1 MSSGR
6 VAGAWSVLAGTT
18 SYIMPVMGG
27 FRWAVGLRFG
37 VVMSGKAPAQTNATA
52 VSAAQRRVNSTYWP
66 DLRSSS
72 IPSASLL
79 SSMTPM

>member
-1 MSSGR
+1 
-6 VAGAWSVLAGTT
+6 
-18 SYIMPVMGG
+18 MPVMGG
-27 FRWAVGLRFG
+27 AVSLRREFQRLH
-37 VVMSGKAPAQTNATA
+37 VVGSSQLAVVAQTNATA

-79 SSMTPM
+79 SSMTPV